1 MQSVDIPI
9 TNEAYIFYSSVK
21 WKPDLD
27 SLLTIMPIYDALN
40 QTEQYILF
48 VCYKFYLVGQQST
61 KYYIRFNVVFFKFM
75 AF

>member
-48 VCYKFYLVGQQST
+48 VCYKL
-61 KYYIRFNVVFFKFM
+61 N
-75 AF
+75 